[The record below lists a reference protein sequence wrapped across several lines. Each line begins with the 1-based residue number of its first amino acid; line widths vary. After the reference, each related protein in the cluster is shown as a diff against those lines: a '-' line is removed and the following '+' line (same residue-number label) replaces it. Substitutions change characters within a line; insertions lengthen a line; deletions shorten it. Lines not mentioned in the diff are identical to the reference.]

1 MVNMMQLFPLCFGL
15 VVGFDVDGCTSII
28 VGKGATID
36 GSAITSHANDCE
48 DCDWRV
54 VYVPARD
61 HAPGATRTIYDAV
74 WSQYPRLVD
83 PGRSSAYTA
92 DGEITHSTVLGTV
105 PQVQHTFALW
115 EASYGLMNEHGL
127 GMGESTCQSFLIGK
141 GTQNGGT
148 ALFTIGNLMAI
159 ALERCKTARC
169 AIQTMG
175 DLGSQYG
182 FYGEEADDMDGA
194 GEAVTVVDKEGDA
207 WVFHIGG
214 GLPERPGAQFAGQR
228 GALWAAQRVP
238 DGHVAVIANSWI
250 IKEIDPTDTENF
262 MMHPGLFE
270 LAQEAG
276 LWDGKVPFVF
286 NKLLAP
292 DLVTFQDPPGTAPI
306 PFYTTLRMWAVYR
319 HAAASAKLGPSNNLF
334 DFPFSV
340 PVDKKVSHLDV
351 MDWFRDHFEGT
362 EFDMRFGALAGPWQ
376 SPNRAE
382 GGRGQNIVPG
392 QFARSSSI
400 PRTSYTVLLQS
411 GNPQPV
417 VWYAPDAS
425 ASSVFVPFFASTLS
439 GAGGE
444 YDFDTYGKGSMKHF
458 TFTGGELPPAWW
470 AFDFVANWMELS
482 YQNMSETYIYPRVHS
497 LQQEVAKEAA
507 LAVAMSSKTDS
518 NASAAKLLSK
528 TQTRLQRQVV
538 KTWWELAAKM
548 VVRYNDMFFN
558 FPERAPTEVLSVGYP
573 AFWLEMVGFNQE
585 SYRPTWMA
593 PAARPPMLLNLQSNA
608 ALAALQPAP
617 SAVGNDVRILV
628 AGAFGALLLG
638 IVVGNTIGYKHGWR
652 DAVKSGNQQDAVYH
666 HM

>member
-1 MVNMMQLFPLCFGL
+1 MSWIGFVTILKAPSLTCAL
-15 VVGFDVDGCTSII
+15 VL
-28 VGKGATID
+28 
-36 GSAITSHANDCE
+36 
-48 DCDWRV
+48 WL
-54 VYVPARD
+54 
-61 HAPGATRTIYDAV
+61 APG
-74 WSQYPRLVD
+74 SLQ
-83 PGRSSAYTA
+83 
-92 DGEITHSTVLGTV
+92 TVRKV
-105 PQVQHTFALW
+105 
-115 EASYGLMNEHGL
+115 
-127 GMGESTCQSFLIGK
+127 
-141 GTQNGGT
+141 
-148 ALFTIGNLMAI
+148 
-159 ALERCKTARC
+159 
-169 AIQTMG
+169 
-175 DLGSQYG
+175 
-182 FYGEEADDMDGA
+182 
-194 GEAVTVVDKEGDA
+194 VVDKTLSLDSLHAPHPSHE
-207 WVFHIGG
+207 
-214 GLPERPGAQFAGQR
+214 LPTLYSSNQEIHN
-228 GALWAAQRVP
+228 LW
-238 DGHVAVIANSWI
+238 
-250 IKEIDPTDTENF
+250 F
-262 MMHPGLFE
+262 
-270 LAQEAG
+270 
-276 LWDGKVPFVF
+276 
-286 NKLLAP
+286 
-292 DLVTFQDPPGTAPI
+292 GTRLTHQP
-306 PFYTTLRMWAVYR
+306 LR
-319 HAAASAKLGPSNNLF
+319 
-334 DFPFSV
+334 FSF
-340 PVDKKVSHLDV
+340 L
-351 MDWFRDHFEGT
+351 
-362 EFDMRFGALAGPWQ
+362 
-376 SPNRAE
+376 
-382 GGRGQNIVPG
+382 
-392 QFARSSSI
+392 
-400 PRTSYTVLLQS
+400 
-411 GNPQPV
+411 
-417 VWYAPDAS
+417 
-425 ASSVFVPFFASTLS
+425 FFASTLS

-617 SAVGNDVRILV
+617 NAVGNDVRILV